1 MANVNV
7 DIRVNSAIMN
17 DDVDAQIFF
26 DPVPDFVAPTLSSL
40 RYESR
45 LLAFFDGT
53 SQVAQAFSSDPIS
66 VTSSGM
72 TWQYDASNKVVLSW
86 NLQNI
91 SSLDDLNTAITSGV
105 ENGTFNS
112 LSVYDSGN
120 KIFEISLSSKSFSIS
135 TGNTSIVFGGKLPT
149 GMHDILTVFEEFA
162 NATTLLGYSGSEV
175 DGLLATGINENAMLA
190 VLDKYALT
198 SVTIA
203 HDSQTLFSINTG
215 STQSSIKIADLQ
227 IISNGVNPI
236 DSFGDEYRILDAIV
250 KAQDFFSWSWTQ
262 TVDQPRIYSTPLNL
276 SAEERAEVIETLKQL
291 NAADSVVVNY
301 GNQKLLGLSLDASTA
316 KLELLGLE
324 VELKGY
330 FPELSLGDLL
340 EIVKTNQE
348 IQSGMVA
355 DASFDDLQFSFPEL
369 ESIKITSASGE
380 ELMSLA
386 ADQRAAIGDD
396 VSLSYEIIGSEYASR
411 LTSNNMNLAG
421 GMLKSHVKMG
431 GANDSMSLDGYQML
445 WDLDGVPPWG
455 FNQAA
460 TAPKKTP
467 TEFDLDGGEG
477 SDHLT
482 VTTAQ
487 SLAKD
492 HTSIDLVAGSMMM
505 VTEIE
510 GMDYTIFKGK
520 VSNFERFTL
529 SGDTEFFGD
538 DTNSL
543 ISIYAGNPW
552 ETSAKK
558 VVIDAKE
565 GVDALDLSSLT
576 YVYDASWIQRT
587 YNKSDFLRDYAF
599 EYKSDGT
606 LHFDKHNDDQTLDF
620 KSIELFKFGD
630 AEYSVVTNAS
640 DTGLCEGAVGKDFVF
655 VGNGVHRIEAN
666 ADKDVIWLSSTN
678 NFTMFDSAINVS
690 SSDFVQVGTEERI
703 ELRGMLRYEDVI
715 NGGDDVD
722 TLMLSEG
729 DDAFF
734 LHDAFSNF
742 HASLTLTKDNKGR
755 DSYQRLDEV
764 EEIYTLAGN
773 DLIDLTSYD
782 YSLSG
787 QSITVDGGVGNDIL
801 WGSDANEVLIGGE
814 GNDKLFGGSGSNT
827 LTGGLGADD
836 FQFTKTSTQDA
847 LTDFTIEEGDSLK
860 FFNTDGAS
868 FDINS
873 LVLSGTSLSINYGF
887 NQAITL
893 ELQNTSYNLSQIEAA
908 IVIV

>member
-7 DIRVNSAIMN
+7 DIRVNAVVMN
-17 DDVDAQIFF
+17 DHVDAQTFF
-26 DPVPDFVAPTLSSL
+26 DPVPDFVAPTLSPL
-40 RYESR
+40 KYESQ
-45 LLAFFDGT
+45 LSAFFDGS
-53 SQVAQAFSSDPIS
+53 SQVAQAFSSDPVS
-66 VTSSGM
+66 VTASGV

-86 NLQNI
+86 NLQNV
-91 SSLDDLNTAITSGV
+91 SSLDDLNTAISSGV

-112 LSVYDSGN
+112 LSIYDSGN
-120 KIFEISLSSKSFSIS
+120 KIFEISLSSKAFSIS
-135 TGNTSIVFGGKLPT
+135 TGNTNIVFGGKLPT

-175 DGLLATGINENAMLA
+175 DGLLATGIDEDAMLA

-215 STQSSIKIADLQ
+215 STQSSIQIADLQ

-236 DSFGDEYRILDAIV
+236 DSFGDEYRILDAII

-262 TVDQPRIYSTPLNL
+262 TGDQPRIYSTPLNL

-291 NAADSVVVNY
+291 TAADSVVVNY
-301 GNQKLLGLSLDASTA
+301 GNQKLLGLSLDSSTA

-324 VELKGY
+324 VEVKGY
-330 FPELSLGDLL
+330 FPDLSLGDLL

-355 DASFDDLQFSFPEL
+355 DTSFDDLQFSFPEL
-369 ESIKITSASGE
+369 ESIKVTSASGK
-380 ELMSLA
+380 ELMSLV

-396 VSLSYEIIGSEYASR
+396 VSLSYEIVSYEKASW
-411 LTSNNMNLAG
+411 LTSSDMNLAG
-421 GMLKSHVKMG
+421 GMLKSDVKLG
-431 GANDSMSLDGYQML
+431 SANDFMSLNGSEML
-445 WDLDGVPPWG
+445 WELESLTPYTWG
-455 FNQAA
+455 P

-467 TEFDLDGGEG
+467 TEFDLDGGDG
-477 SDHLT
+477 SDHLSL
-482 VTTAQ
+482 TTAQ

-492 HTSIDLVAGSMMM
+492 HTSIDLAAGSMTM

-510 GMDYTIFKGK
+510 GIDYTIFKGK
-520 VSNFERFTL
+520 VRNFERFTL
-529 SGDTEFFGD
+529 RGDTEFLGD
-538 DTNSL
+538 DTNSI

-552 ETSAKK
+552 ETSAKN
-558 VVIDAKE
+558 VVIDAQD

-576 YVYDASWIQRT
+576 YVYDASGTKRT
-587 YNKSDFLRDYAF
+587 YNKSDFLKDYAF
-599 EYKSDGT
+599 EYKSNGT
-606 LHFDKHNDDQTLDF
+606 LHFDKHDDDQSLDF

-630 AEYSVVTNAS
+630 AEYSVVTNVS
-640 DTGLCEGAVGKDFVF
+640 GTGLCEGAVGKDFVF
-655 VGNGVHRIEAN
+655 VGNGAHRIEAD
-666 ADKDVIWLSSTN
+666 ADSDVIWLSSTN
-678 NFTMFDSAINVS
+678 TFTMLDRAINVS
-690 SSDFVQVGTEERI
+690 SSDSVQVGTEEKI

-715 NGGDDVD
+715 NGGDDLD
-722 TLMLSEG
+722 TLMLSDG
-729 DDAFF
+729 DDALF

-742 HASLTLTKDNKGR
+742 HTSLTLTKDDKGR
-755 DSYQRLDEV
+755 DSYQRLDGV
-764 EEIYTLAGN
+764 EEIYGLDGN

-801 WGSDANEVLIGGE
+801 WGSDANEALIGGE

-827 LTGGLGADD
+827 LTGGLGADE
-836 FQFTKTSTQDA
+836 FQFTKTSTQDT
-847 LTDFTIEEGDSLK
+847 LTDFNIAEGDSLK

-868 FDINS
+868 FDIDS
-873 LVLSGTSLSINYGF
+873 LVLSGTGLSINYAF
-887 NQAITL
+887 NEAITL
-893 ELQNTSYNLSQIEAA
+893 ELQNISYNLSQIEAA